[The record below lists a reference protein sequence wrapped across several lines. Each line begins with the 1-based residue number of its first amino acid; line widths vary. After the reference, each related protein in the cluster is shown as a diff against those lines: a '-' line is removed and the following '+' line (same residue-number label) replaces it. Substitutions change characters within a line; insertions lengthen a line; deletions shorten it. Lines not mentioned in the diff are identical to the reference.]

1 MKTFFERI
9 VKRVF
14 LFFNFEIRNKNL
26 FKYSDDPF
34 IILSKVLDAPKIKLV
49 IDGGASIGDTSQ
61 RLSLLFPNAVVHAFE
76 PFPDFHQ
83 ELQNKANLNS
93 KIIAHLLGLG
103 KSEDKVI
110 FNVNKSQGTNSILK
124 SNHRS
129 KEIYGELMSIEKEIQ
144 IPINSLD
151 NLFNFENNQCID
163 ILKLDLQG
171 YEFDA
176 LIGATKL
183 LEKGQ
188 IKAILC
194 EVMFEPSYENQPGWI
209 EIVSFI
215 EKYDLSLFNLYQRH
229 YFQGR
234 LTQAD
239 IIFLRK
245 DLLQESQY
253 RRNNAFHNH
262 SEIIK
267 DLKQ

>member
-1 MKTFFERI
+1 MLKYTSKKI
-9 VKRVF
+9 
-14 LFFNFEIRNKNL
+14 LSFFNLKVSKFINDEC
-26 FKYSDDPF
+26 SDDPF
-34 IILSKVLDAPKIKLV
+34 IILSKVLDPPQIKLV

-61 RLSLLFPNAVVHAFE
+61 RLSVLFPNAVVHAFE
-76 PFPDFHQ
+76 PFPDLHQ
-83 ELQNKANLNS
+83 ELQNKTNLNA

-110 FNVNKSQGTNSILK
+110 FNINKSQGTNSILK
-124 SNHRS
+124 SNNRS
-129 KEIYGELMSIEKEIQ
+129 KEIYGEQMSIEKEIL

-151 NLFNFENNQCID
+151 NLFDCHENQCID

-171 YEFDA
+171 YELDA
-176 LIGATKL
+176 LIGATNL

-194 EVMFEPSYENQPGWI
+194 EVMFEPSYENQPSWI

-215 EKYDLSLFNLYQRH
+215 EKYELSLFNLYQKH
-229 YFQGR
+229 YYQGR

-239 IIFLRK
+239 MIFLRK

-253 RRNNAFHNH
+253 RRKNTFHNY